1 MTASPSMSDAE
12 SPAFSEAD
20 SAVFDQTEA
29 GAAWTDLNSA
39 DQERFR
45 SIRGRL
51 KQLAQRLVAPA
62 TRAAVPMVPFVS
74 TLNPNGRVPGELWSC
89 VFPQAVGNKSY
100 ALQVAVIINSTGAEI
115 SCCLGAGTSQT
126 RAPEAVREHQ
136 EAWEKLRHRLA
147 DVPAAMQQTLEA
159 NLGDTWQLRKSWLLE
174 PGQRDFSTLGDWLAF
189 AASDAGSGASISHNL
204 TPQALEEAGQDLV
217 NELLH
222 DLETFAPLFTHVY
235 ALSAETTIGRSPLTS
250 AFRGRVSRERP
261 PRTTKPARE
270 TISCRPAATSPRSSL
285 VSPAL
290 LPRPPKSPHIQREN
304 GGEPRSDPGVRA
316 PTRLGGGG
324 RSPERTRLVANV
336 PPHVVGEQ
344 KTNMRWIPTMSRL
357 YPA

>member
-12 SPAFSEAD
+12 PPAFSGAD
-20 SAVFDQTEA
+20 SAVFDRTEA
-29 GAAWTDLNSA
+29 GAAWTDLDSA

-51 KQLAQRLVAPA
+51 KPLAHRLVAPA

-100 ALQVAVIINSTGAEI
+100 ALQFAVIINSTGAEI

-136 EAWEKLRHRLA
+136 EAWEKLQLRLA
-147 DVPAAMQQTLEA
+147 GVPASMRQTLEA

-174 PGQRDFSTLGDWLAF
+174 SGRRDFLALSDWLVF
-189 AASDAGSGASISHNL
+189 AASDAGSGASISRNL
-204 TPQALEEAGQDLV
+204 TPQALEEAGNGLV
-217 NELLH
+217 NELVH

-235 ALSAETTIGRSPLTS
+235 APSAERTIR
-250 AFRGRVSRERP
+250 RP
-261 PRTTKPARE
+261 PLMVAEGFQLHPLLLEDLQHTHSDMLANGDLRSRDTLEGYYDTFRQRFGPEALRAHEGEDLLSLMHE
-270 TISCRPAATSPRSSL
+270 TSRDGMVYWLEFKNDDEFPSIFGSIAGGSASNMAFIVVKKRA
-285 VSPAL
+285 
-290 LPRPPKSPHIQREN
+290 N
-304 GGEPRSDPGVRA
+304 G
-316 PTRLGGGG
+316 
-324 RSPERTRLVANV
+324 
-336 PPHVVGEQ
+336 
-344 KTNMRWIPTMSRL
+344 
-357 YPA
+357 

>member
-189 AASDAGSGASISHNL
+189 AASD
-204 TPQALEEAGQDLV
+204 
-217 NELLH
+217 
-222 DLETFAPLFTHVY
+222 
-235 ALSAETTIGRSPLTS
+235 
-250 AFRGRVSRERP
+250 
-261 PRTTKPARE
+261 
-270 TISCRPAATSPRSSL
+270 
-285 VSPAL
+285 
-290 LPRPPKSPHIQREN
+290 
-304 GGEPRSDPGVRA
+304 GGP
-316 PTRLGGGG
+316 
-324 RSPERTRLVANV
+324 
-336 PPHVVGEQ
+336 
-344 KTNMRWIPTMSRL
+344 
-357 YPA
+357 